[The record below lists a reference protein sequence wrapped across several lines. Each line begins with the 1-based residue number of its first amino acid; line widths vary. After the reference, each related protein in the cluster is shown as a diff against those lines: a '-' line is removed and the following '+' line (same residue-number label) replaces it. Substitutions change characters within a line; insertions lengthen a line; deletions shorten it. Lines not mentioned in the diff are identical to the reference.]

1 MNTVNLIGNIS
12 TDINV
17 RYTAS
22 GKCVATF
29 NLAMNHPYNREKT
42 VFLPIEVWGKTAE
55 NVSNYCS
62 KGTKIAVVGHI
73 DVDEW
78 EKDGQKRS
86 KTKITAHIVEFLT
99 PKGKGT
105 GEQKERNTGQKQ
117 APASVYGVADPLTGE
132 NSGYADPFADSSIPI
147 DDSDL
152 PF

>member
-1 MNTVNLIGNIS
+1 MNTVQLIGNIS

-17 RYTAS
+17 RYTPS

-29 NLAMNHPYNREKT
+29 NLAVNHPYNREK
-42 VFLPIEVWGKTAE
+42 VAFLPIEVWGKTAE
-55 NVSNYCS
+55 NVSNYCA
-62 KGTKIAVVGHI
+62 KGTKIAVIGHI

-86 KTKITAHIVEFLT
+86 RTKITAHSVEFLT
-99 PKGKGT
+99 PKGKGS

-117 APASVYGVADPLTGE
+117 APASADDNLFG
-132 NSGYADPFADSSIPI
+132 GYEDPFANDGEPI
-147 DDSDL
+147 DYGDL

>member
-1 MNTVNLIGNIS
+1 MNTVQLIGNIS

-17 RYTAS
+17 RYTPT

-29 NLAMNHPYNREKT
+29 NLAVNHPYNREKA

-55 NVSNYCS
+55 NVSNYCA

-86 KTKITAHIVEFLT
+86 KTKITAHSVEFLT
-99 PKGKGT
+99 PKGKGS
-105 GEQKERNTGQKQ
+105 GEQKERNTGQIQ
-117 APASVYGVADPLTGE
+117 APTSAND
-132 NSGYADPFADSSIPI
+132 DPFADAEQI
-147 DDSDL
+147 DIDNFDSL

>member
-1 MNTVNLIGNIS
+1 MNTVQLIGNIS
-12 TDINV
+12 TDINA
-17 RYTAS
+17 RYTPS

-29 NLAMNHPYNREKT
+29 NLAVNHPYNREKT
-42 VFLPIEVWGKTAE
+42 IFLPIEVWGKTAE
-55 NVSNYCS
+55 NVSNYCA
-62 KGTKIAVVGHI
+62 KGTKISVVGHI

-117 APASVYGVADPLTGE
+117 ANTSAYD
-132 NSGYADPFADSSIPI
+132 DPFADAGEPI
-147 DDSDL
+147 DYGDL

>member
-1 MNTVNLIGNIS
+1 MNTVQLIGNIS

-17 RYTAS
+17 RYTSS

-29 NLAMNHPYNREKT
+29 NLAVNHPYNREKT

-55 NVSNYCS
+55 NVSNYCA

-78 EKDGQKRS
+78 EKDGQRRS

-99 PKGKGT
+99 PKGKGS
-105 GEQKERNTGQKQ
+105 GEQKDANTGQKN
-117 APASVYGVADPLTGE
+117 ANMSVYD
-132 NSGYADPFADSSIPI
+132 DPFADDGEPMDI
-147 DDSDL
+147 DDFDSL